1 MAYGPAQ
8 AYPPQPGV
16 PTGPGVA
23 GGVWGAGAVV
33 PWMNPAWLAASAD
46 RERAVGV
53 LRAGFTEGRLS
64 QDELDDRVARAYAA
78 RTYGELWALTAD
90 LPAGPFAPPYGPVA
104 VMPGR
109 AAQASSWRPAAA
121 LVITAL
127 VIFTL
132 AALITAIVTR
142 QAAPMPFQRVNVV
155 TVPYQ
160 QAVAPA
166 GVPQYVVLTP
176 FITNQAGVFT
186 GHPAFGTLVQP
197 PGP

>member
-1 MAYGPAQ
+1 MAYGSAQ

-16 PTGPGVA
+16 PSGGTGGS
-23 GGVWGAGAVV
+23 V

-53 LRAGFTEGRLS
+53 LRAGFAEGRLS
-64 QDELDDRVARAYAA
+64 QEELDDRVGRAYAA
-78 RTYGELWALTAD
+78 RTYGELWALTVD
-90 LPAGPFAPPYGPVA
+90 LPAGPIVPAHGPVA
-104 VMPGR
+104 VLPE
-109 AAQASSWRPAAA
+109 QALRPASWRPAAA

-142 QAAPMPFQRVNVV
+142 QPQPVPFQQPVNVAPV
-155 TVPYQ
+155 QVIVPPGAQQ
-160 QAVAPA
+160 QAVL
-166 GVPQYVVLTP
+166 VPYVIPVP
-176 FITNQAGVFT
+176 GK
-186 GHPAFGTLVQP
+186 PLVPEGPP